1 MEPNGTKV
9 NATIFVCI
17 SCRRAREGAGEGEAF
32 ETPGPR
38 LVADIA
44 AHLAAQGTEDVLVE
58 PVECLAVCKRPCT
71 LALAADGKWTY
82 VIGDLDADLH
92 AGEIVAAARAYA
104 ATDNGIVPWRERPQT
119 FRKGVISRV
128 PPIGFKQPAPTPPPS
143 PETT

>member
-1 MEPNGTKV
+1 MEPYGTEV

-17 SCRRAREGAGEGEAF
+17 SCRRVREGAGEGEAV

-38 LVADIA
+38 LVAEIA
-44 AHLAAQGTEDVLVE
+44 SHLAAHGTTDVIVE

-71 LALAADGKWTY
+71 LALAANGKWTY

-128 PPIGFKQPAPTPPPS
+128 PPIGFKQPPPIPA